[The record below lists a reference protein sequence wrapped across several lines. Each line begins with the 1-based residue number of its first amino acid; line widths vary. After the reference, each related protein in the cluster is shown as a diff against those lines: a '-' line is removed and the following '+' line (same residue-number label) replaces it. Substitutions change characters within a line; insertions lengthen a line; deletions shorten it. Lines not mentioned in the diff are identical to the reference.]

1 MAKILNSFLC
11 AFAIFFL
18 CFAWIYYSLK
28 DDVLAAS
35 LAGIV
40 ALCACYLI
48 WKAQSRIDSGKKSK
62 ASEKNA
68 VSNLVNF
75 LRFGADNASIFDE
88 MLRYYRFEVTKKDF
102 DSLIVAKNGRMSYV
116 AIAFAHDGLTKDE
129 LRDAVISAKRA
140 NCASLYIFT
149 AKADTPLVS
158 LANGQIPTVVVDAQ
172 NTYALFEQCDK
183 LPAVGKQLSPKKVT
197 FVARYAFNRRRFGWY
212 FGSSLFMLMTSFIAY
227 FPWYALAW
235 ATVFFLFAVYSLV
248 NRRFNAT
255 PTRVTLD

>member
-28 DDVLAAS
+28 DDVLALS
-35 LAGIV
+35 LAAIV
-40 ALCACYLI
+40 AICACYLI
-48 WKAQSRIDSGKKSK
+48 WKAQSRIDLGKKTK
-62 ASEKNA
+62 LAEKNA
-68 VSNLVNF
+68 LTSFVNF
-75 LRFGADNASIFDE
+75 LRFGADNAAIFVE
-88 MLRYYRFEVTKKDF
+88 MLRYYRFEVVKKDY
-102 DSLIVAKNGRMSYV
+102 DSLIVTKNGRVSFV
-116 AIAFAHDGLTKDE
+116 AISFAHDGLTKDE

-140 NCASLYIFT
+140 NCAALYIFT

-183 LPAVGKQLSPKKVT
+183 LPAVGKQISPKKVV

-212 FGSSLFMLMTSFIAY
+212 FGSSLFMLLTSFIAY
-227 FPWYALAW
+227 FPWYALGW
-235 ATVFFLFAVYSLV
+235 ATVFFVLAVYSLV
-248 NRRFNAT
+248 NRRFNAQ